1 MRPTSNGSLPAL
13 CPGVSSVCRGMQ
25 AHGTGGLTQKSTRSP
40 LNEINDVIQGSA
52 VLRLKLALL
61 CFQRRTVACLANS
74 LLDRMGVQVAFH
86 TYDAPREVSRYSR
99 FGCDVLDCRRDRLYA
114 VTTAH
119 IADFKLHHCGTFIL
133 VEQSSRIHY
142 ATVIS
147 ENDRDV
153 IPVQSS

>member
-1 MRPTSNGSLPAL
+1 MNA
-13 CPGVSSVCRGMQ
+13 VS
-25 AHGTGGLTQKSTRSP
+25 
-40 LNEINDVIQGSA
+40 QGSA

-61 CFQRRTVACLANS
+61 CFQRRAEARLANR
-74 LLDRMGVQVAFH
+74 LLDCVGVQVAIH
-86 TYDAPREVSRYSR
+86 TYNATREVGRYSR